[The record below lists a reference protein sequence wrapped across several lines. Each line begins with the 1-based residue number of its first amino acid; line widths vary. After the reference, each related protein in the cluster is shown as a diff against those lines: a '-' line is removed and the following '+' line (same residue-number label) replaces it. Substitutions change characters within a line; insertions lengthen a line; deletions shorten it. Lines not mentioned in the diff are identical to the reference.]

1 MPPSLHADIR
11 VPRRGFDVAVAL
23 DVGPQTVAITGPS
36 GAGKT
41 TLLRAVAGLERPVDG
56 DLTVG
61 GETWFRA
68 RPRAWVPPE
77 RRSVGLVFQQFA
89 LFPHMTVRQNVAF
102 ARGDDPDALL
112 ERLGVGH
119 LADARPAAISGG
131 ERQRVALARAL
142 ARRPR
147 VLLLDEPLAA
157 LDPFTRRGVR
167 GELAAVLERLA
178 LPTLLVTHDRD
189 DLALADRVVTLEAG
203 RVSQDGTLAEL
214 ASDAA
219 TPFVAALTERAP
231 ASLGSRV

>member
-1 MPPSLHADIR
+1 MPPLLHAHLR
-11 VPRRGFDVAVAL
+11 VPRRDFDVAVEL
-23 DVGPQTVAITGPS
+23 DAGPQTVAIVGPS
-36 GAGKT
+36 GSGKT

-56 DLTVG
+56 EITVQ

-68 RPRAWVPPE
+68 RPRTWTPPE

-112 ERLGVGH
+112 ERLGVLH

-147 VLLLDEPLAA
+147 VLLLDEPMAA
-157 LDPFTRRGVR
+157 LDPFTRQGVR
-167 GELAAVLERLA
+167 RELAAVLRILA

-203 RVSQDGTLAEL
+203 RVTQDGTLEQL
-214 ASDAA
+214 ASRPA
-219 TPFVAALTERAP
+219 TPFVATLTAHA
-231 ASLGSRV
+231 ASPLGSSA